1 MASDLDKLQEF
12 LNHQF
17 SDLEIAR
24 LALTHRSADKLNN
37 ERLEFLGDS
46 LLGFIVAEFLS
57 ETYPDATEGE
67 LSRMRSGI
75 VKKSTL
81 AGIARELQLSEFM
94 KLGAGERKSGGRQRD
109 SILADAVEALT
120 AAIYLDAGI
129 EPCKRL
135 IRLWSANHLA
145 SRKSKIAQK
154 DAKTR
159 LQETLQAKGLELP
172 EYTVTQI
179 SGEAHEQT
187 FTVECRCGLL
197 DKPVHGTGQSK
208 QIAEQKAAS
217 SALRILGESD

>member
-1 MASDLDKLQEF
+1 MASDLAKLQEF

-46 LLGFIVAEFLS
+46 LLGFVVAEFLS

-94 KLGAGERKSGGRQRD
+94 KLGAGDRKSGGRQRD
-109 SILADAVEALT
+109 SILADAVEALI

-135 IRLWSANHLA
+135 IRLWSTNHLA
-145 SRKSKIAQK
+145 NSKSKKAQK

-159 LQETLQAKGLELP
+159 LQECLQAEGLELP
-172 EYTVTQI
+172 EYTVTEI
-179 SGEAHEQT
+179 GGEAHEQT

-197 DKPVHGTGQSK
+197 DTPVHGTGRSK
-208 QIAEQKAAS
+208 RAAEQKAAS
-217 SALRILGESD
+217 SALQILGESD